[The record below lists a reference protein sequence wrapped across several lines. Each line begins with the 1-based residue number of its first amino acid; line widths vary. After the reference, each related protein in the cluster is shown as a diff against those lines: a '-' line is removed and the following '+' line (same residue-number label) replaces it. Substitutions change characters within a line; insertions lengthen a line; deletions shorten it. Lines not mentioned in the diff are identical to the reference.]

1 MAEGIKKISENVII
15 NQRALVVTDP
25 AVPDNTAISTGA
37 LWSDPVAKGL
47 KIKTGQGSLSLF
59 DAEQLIMPSTITTK
73 LLKDKAVTTLKVDD
87 KAITEIK
94 LADLSVSNRVIV
106 NEAVTET
113 KIGNGAVVSSK
124 IKDKNVLEKHI
135 ADKNISTIKLADK
148 AVTADK
154 INNEAVNS
162 LHIANNAVI
171 SRTIASKSIEAKHYA
186 DISIPFTAYQKN
198 SIYGDVIKNE
208 GISALHL
215 AQNAVVTRTI
225 ANGAVT
231 DEKIKDSSI
240 YNKHLSNACVE
251 SVHLAEKAVTTK
263 SIDDDAVTTSKCANK
278 IITRDKLADDVIE
291 LIGDAVK
298 YDKDNN
304 VSIKNELYVKGSVSV
319 DGTLTASKV
328 YNSVFMDLA
337 EAYEPA
343 EDEIFNPGDI
353 VQVNEDGKLTRAKA
367 SSLFPIVGIV
377 SDEYAECFGA
387 SEEEIESAAKIPVGL
402 IGKIHVNVI
411 GPVKLGDKI
420 ALIRDGIGASCST
433 NNLLRDNIV
442 GKALESNNETGLKK
456 VLCLVYPS

>member
-1 MAEGIKKISENVII
+1 MAEGIKKISENVVI

-37 LWSDPVAKGL
+37 LWSDPTSRGL

-59 DAEQLIMPSTITTK
+59 DAEQLIMSSTITTK
-73 LLKDKAVTTLKVDD
+73 LLKDKAVTTIKVDD

-94 LADLSVSNRVIV
+94 LADASVSNRTIK

-113 KIGNGAVVSSK
+113 KIGNGAVTSAK
-124 IKDKNVLEKHI
+124 IKDLSVLEKHI
-135 ADKNISTIKLADK
+135 ANGNVSTIKLADK
-148 AVTADK
+148 AVTTDK
-154 INNEAVNS
+154 INDKAINS
-162 LHIANNAVI
+162 SQLADNAVI
-171 SRTIASKSIEAKHYA
+171 ARTIAGKSIEAKHYA
-186 DISIPFTAYQKN
+186 NTSIPFTAYQKN
-198 SIYGDVIKNE
+198 SIYGDVIRKD

-215 AQNAVVTRTI
+215 AQNAVVTRAI

-231 DEKIKDSSI
+231 GEKIEDTSI
-240 YNKHLSNACVE
+240 HNKHLSVACVD
-251 SVHLAEKAVTTK
+251 SVNLAENAVTTK
-263 SIDDDAVTTSKCANK
+263 SINDDAITTSKCANK
-278 IITRDKLADDVIE
+278 IITKEKLADDVVG

-304 VSIKNELYVKGSVSV
+304 VYLRNELNVKGSVNV
-319 DGTLTASKV
+319 EGTLTANKV

-387 SEEEIESAAKIPVGL
+387 SEEEIDSATKIPVGL

-411 GPVKLGDKI
+411 GSVKLGDKI

>member
-25 AVPDNTAISTGA
+25 AVPDNAAISTGA
-37 LWSDPVAKGL
+37 LWSDPVNKGL
-47 KIKTGQGSLSLF
+47 QIKTGQGSLSLF
-59 DAEQLIMPSTITTK
+59 DAEQLIMPSTIGTE
-73 LLKDKAVTTLKVDD
+73 LLKDKAVTTIKVDD

-94 LADLSVSNRVIV
+94 LANASVSDRTIKNGAVI
-106 NEAVTET
+106 ES
-113 KIGNGAVVSSK
+113 KIGNGAVTSTK
-124 IKDKNVLEKHI
+124 IKDTSVLEKHI
-135 ADKNISTIKLADK
+135 ADSNVTTTKIKDK
-148 AVTADK
+148 AVTSDK
-154 INNEAVNS
+154 IADNAVNNGQ
-162 LHIANNAVI
+162 LANNSVT
-171 SRTIASKSIEAKHYA
+171 SRNIAGKSILDKHYG
-186 DISIPFTAYQKN
+186 DISIPFTAYKKS
-198 SIYGDVIKNE
+198 SIYGDVIRAE
-208 GISALHL
+208 GIYASHL
-215 AQNAVVTRTI
+215 STNAVVTRAI

-231 DEKIKDSSI
+231 DEKIKDASI
-240 YNKHLSNACVE
+240 HNKHLSNACVE

-278 IITRDKLADDVIE
+278 IITRDKLADDVIG

-304 VSIKNELYVKGSVSV
+304 VSIRNDLRVKGSVSV

-367 SSLFPIVGIV
+367 SSLFPVVGIV

>member
-25 AVPDNTAISTGA
+25 AVPDNAAISTGA
-37 LWSDPVAKGL
+37 LWSDPINKGL
-47 KIKTGQGSLSLF
+47 QIKTGQGSLSLF
-59 DAEQLIMPSTITTK
+59 DADHLIMPSTITTK

-124 IKDKNVLEKHI
+124 IKNKNVLEKHI

-231 DEKIKDSSI
+231 DEKIKDASI

-278 IITRDKLADDVIE
+278 IITRDKLADDVIG

-304 VSIKNELYVKGSVSV
+304 VSIRNELRVKGSVNV
-319 DGTLTASKV
+319 DGTLTANKV